1 MEDNIKYNYDD
12 ITIVPEVVTDI
23 ESRQECNPFDEEG
36 YLPIFASCM
45 SSVVSIDNKNKFNE
59 NHIRCVIP
67 RTYSIDER
75 INQLINDKVNFVA
88 FSMNEAETLFIDMKS
103 FLTYYCVKMA
113 EDDKLKICIDLANG
127 HMLKLLTLAKKIKEI
142 WGDHILIMTG
152 NIANPETYMK
162 YELAGIDYVRCSIGS
177 GNVCSTSS
185 NTAIHMPVFSLL
197 KEIYELKQKYNCK
210 CKIVADG
217 GIKGF
222 RDIQKALIYA
232 DYVMIGS
239 LFNKA
244 MESAGKTT
252 YGKSYWNIRGYKII
266 RPLKSLFTFG
276 KEIPKDKYDECFKL
290 VKQNKLTVWKELY
303 GMSTKIAQAVIAEA
317 NNQTL
322 TKLKTSEGLLK
333 YQRVEYNIAGWVEN
347 EIDFLRSA
355 MSYTNS
361 RNLTEYKDSRWVRI
375 TQIKYNN

>member
-88 FSMNEAETLFIDMKS
+88 FSMNEAETLFIDKKS

-276 KEIPKDKYDECFKL
+276 KEIPKDKYDEYFKL